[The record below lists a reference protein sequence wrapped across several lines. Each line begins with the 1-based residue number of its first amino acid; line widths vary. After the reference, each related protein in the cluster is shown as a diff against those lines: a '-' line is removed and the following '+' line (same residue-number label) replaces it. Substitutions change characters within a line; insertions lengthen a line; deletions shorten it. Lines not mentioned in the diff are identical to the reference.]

1 MSATTLIYIVGI
13 SIFSMAFIFM
23 FLILKPTRVTKE
35 KLIKVLGKEAAER
48 IQQAKDI
55 EDIKKVIMSL
65 KKSRK
70 IKLKTLAES
79 QNLVDAL
86 KLINEVLLDNKN
98 FASKEKVEEILGE
111 SAKAFREIPKE
122 DFEEAVKKLDKE
134 KRAKLQELFL
144 SMDNKEIAEKLKE
157 YF

>member
-1 MSATTLIYIVGI
+1 
-13 SIFSMAFIFM
+13 M

-111 SAKAFREIPKE
+111 SAKAFSEIPKE

>member
-86 KLINEVLLDNKN
+86 KLINEVLLENKN

>member
-48 IQQAKDI
+48 IKQAKDI

-98 FASKEKVEEILGE
+98 FASKKKVEEILGE